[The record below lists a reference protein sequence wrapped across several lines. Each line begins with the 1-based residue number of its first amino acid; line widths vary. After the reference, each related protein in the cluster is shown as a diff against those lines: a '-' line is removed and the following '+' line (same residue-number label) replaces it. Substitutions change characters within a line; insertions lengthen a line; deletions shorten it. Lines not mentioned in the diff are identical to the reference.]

1 MIDGQIIL
9 GLDVDLDIETKTL
22 TEAHDRL
29 RAYKLKV
36 A

>member
-9 GLDVDLDIETKTL
+9 GLDVDLDIETKTQ